1 MLTAVIRPVLSASI
15 RGPACLR
22 QQSVNSG
29 RRGRTVSCDRQL
41 LQLLVLRLGLLQGGD
56 VGVGGFPE
64 AEEVLVGSACARG
77 IAQNHSQWGSGCLAD
92 FIGLT
97 PPWKPDRIE
106 MPSAATGVQGPC
118 ATP

>member
-1 MLTAVIRPVLSASI
+1 MLTAVIRPGLSASI
-15 RGPACLR
+15 RGPACLH

-41 LQLLVLRLGLLQGGD
+41 LQLLVLLGLLQGGD

-77 IAQNHSQWGSGCLAD
+77 IGQITRNGARGALQISNPAMEAG
-92 FIGLT
+92 
-97 PPWKPDRIE
+97 
-106 MPSAATGVQGPC
+106 
-118 ATP
+118 